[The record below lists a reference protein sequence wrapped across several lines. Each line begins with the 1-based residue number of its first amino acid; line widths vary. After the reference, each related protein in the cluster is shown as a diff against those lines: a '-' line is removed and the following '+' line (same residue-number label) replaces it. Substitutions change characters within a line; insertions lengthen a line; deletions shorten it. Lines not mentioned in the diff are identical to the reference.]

1 MARGL
6 SYGSECAHFPAVS
19 HRGPPLV
26 WTRGGGFLTDRQQE
40 SGWSVRSWDGALE
53 SMSWDCC
60 RRSSRGVTGHRV
72 EFFACGL
79 YTTLR
84 VIPSNEE
91 RFIAQKPRDA
101 EEYLDCEGRRVRVTS
116 AEEKVGLLRSE

>member
-1 MARGL
+1 MGASARTSLLFHIG
-6 SYGSECAHFPAVS
+6 
-19 HRGPPLV
+19 GPLLFGPV
-26 WTRGGGFLTDRQQE
+26 EAAFSDRQQE
-40 SGWSVRSWDGALE
+40 SGWSVRSGDGALE

-72 EFFACGL
+72 EFFACAL